1 MLDEDMD
8 CEVRSAVSLEALR
21 RGVLV
26 VFGAAS
32 ECSRTGRVAR
42 CFDVR
47 EERVSRVW
55 RQLNVEP
62 ISHRKQSGAIYEA

>member
-26 VFGAAS
+26 VVLGAQ
-32 ECSRTGRVAR
+32 
-42 CFDVR
+42 
-47 EERVSRVW
+47 W
-55 RQLNVEP
+55 RG
-62 ISHRKQSGAIYEA
+62 SFH